1 MAVTVLEAL
10 QNAQA
15 NLGNLR
21 TLGMGLLPLVQDQL
35 DNAVGLLEKGY
46 SLNDKVEPLLDQYG
60 DIDNVPR
67 KEED

>member
-21 TLGMGLLPLVQDQL
+21 TFGMGLLPLVQDQL

-60 DIDNVPR
+60 DIDSVPR